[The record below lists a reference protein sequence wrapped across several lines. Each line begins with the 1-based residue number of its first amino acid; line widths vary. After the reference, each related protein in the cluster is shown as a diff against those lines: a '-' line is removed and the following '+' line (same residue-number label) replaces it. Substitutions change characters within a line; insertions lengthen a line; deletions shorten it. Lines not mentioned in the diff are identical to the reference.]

1 MANETLNLGNIYP
14 DSNEINQGEN
24 QEITLQFGD
33 FRLVIIE
40 DADEAVH
47 SVISLDADTRMGQ
60 DISSDTS
67 ATRSA
72 AAVNESS
79 PSVQPN
85 DIPIYSTS
93 ELLLILQAVFKNVGR
108 KKTEG
113 GAFTAS
119 EARDASAISR
129 FDNYKA

>member
-1 MANETLNLGNIYP
+1 VANENLNLGNIYP
-14 DSNEINQGEN
+14 DSNEINQGVN

-33 FRLVIIE
+33 YGSVIIE

-60 DISSDTS
+60 DISSDMS

-72 AAVNESS
+72 AAANESS

-93 ELLLILQAVFKNVGR
+93 ELLLILQY
-108 KKTEG
+108 
-113 GAFTAS
+113 
-119 EARDASAISR
+119 SR
-129 FDNYKA
+129 TLVEKRQREVPLLPVKQETLSLI